1 MNRPVFRLDS
11 TRCAL
16 HSLFS
21 NAGDAAQSPEK
32 RHPCSCKVW
41 RILVGFVVFVSLP
54 LAAAGEVLSIGHRG
68 NPLFAPENTVAS
80 FRACSNK
87 ADLVECD
94 VRVSSDGYLVV
105 MHDATVDRTTDG
117 TGAVSSMTLAQL
129 KALDAGS
136 WFSPEFA
143 GERIPTLEEAVT
155 NILPFATPLIEQK
168 AGSAAAYVAELRR
181 LNALTNVILQSFD
194 WNFLSSVRALEPSI
208 PLCALGSTDLTATAL
223 TNILNTGARAVAW
236 ERSKISAAEVER
248 VHNAGLKLF
257 VWTVDSP
264 AEIQYFI
271 NLGVDGIITDNPG
284 AVKEIQTPATNPP
297 SAGLGV
303 QLVAYWKMDDG
314 LANPF
319 TTVVSDSAGTNTAT
333 LVRNDGASHWLN
345 ASFAK
350 LGGCLKLEGTNAYV
364 VVPHT
369 AALDIGTNELTFAA
383 WLYLL
388 HLPSQLSTSFGA
400 IYDSTTDCYVL
411 YLDRSNR
418 ELRFKITD
426 ANGHAARPGI
436 LETFLPTHQW
446 IHVAATYQ
454 GSAYPAGGR
463 AAIYLNGQLVDEHI
477 GNDSTPGSGLKA
489 NVKSGQLA
497 AMGREGPTGGN
508 YFTGYVDDVAIWR
521 RALAAAEIAHL
532 FEAGQQGRSLGELT
546 RQPSALLRIVD
557 QRFVP
562 AQNRFQILFHNT
574 GPWTVF
580 QLQRA
585 PSPAGPFLPVS
596 GLAPAALGDGL
607 YRFDYPITSNLL
619 EFFRIAGD

>member
-1 MNRPVFRLDS
+1 MHSSGCRLSAPVTGL
-11 TRCAL
+11 AML
-16 HSLFS
+16 L
-21 NAGDAAQSPEK
+21 
-32 RHPCSCKVW
+32 
-41 RILVGFVVFVSLP
+41 ILPVGGF
-54 LAAAGEVLSIGHRG
+54 GYTLSIGHRG

-94 VRVSSDGYLVV
+94 VRVSSDGYLVI
-105 MHDATVDRTTDG
+105 MHDPTVDRTTDG
-117 TGAVSSMTLAQL
+117 TGAVASLTLAQL

-155 NILPFATPLIEQK
+155 NILPFATPLMEQK
-168 AGSAAAYVAELRR
+168 AGSASAYVTELRR

-194 WNFLSSVRALEPSI
+194 WNFLSAVRALEPSI
-208 PLCALGSTDLTATAL
+208 PLCALGSSDLTATAL

-236 ERSKISAAEVER
+236 ERSKISTAEVEL
-248 VHNAGLKLF
+248 VHGAGLKLF

-264 AEIQYFI
+264 AEMQYFI
-271 NLGVDGIITDNPG
+271 NLGVDGIITDNP
-284 AVKEIQTPATNPP
+284 AALKEIQAPATNAAIRPGE
-297 SAGLGV
+297 A
-303 QLVAYWKMDDG
+303 LVAYWKMDDG

-319 TTVVSDSAGTNTAT
+319 TTVVADSVGTNTAT
-333 LVRNDGASHWLN
+333 LVRNDGASHWLD

-364 VVPHT
+364 VVPQT

-388 HLPSQLSTSFGA
+388 HLPSQLATSFGA

-411 YLDRSNR
+411 YLDRANR

-426 ANGHAARPGI
+426 VNGHAARPGI
-436 LETFLPTHQW
+436 WETFLPTHQW
-446 IHVAATYQ
+446 IHVAGTYS
-454 GSAYPAGGR
+454 GNAYPAGGR

-477 GNDSTPGSGLKA
+477 GNDSTPGSGLRA
-489 NVKSGQLA
+489 NVKPGQLA

-521 RALAAAEIAHL
+521 RALSAAEITRL
-532 FEAGQQGRSLGELT
+532 FEAGQQGRSLGELL
-546 RQPSALLRIVD
+546 RQPSALLAITE
-557 QRFVP
+557 QRLAP
-562 AQNRFQILFHNT
+562 GQNLLHIFFHNS

-585 PSPAGPFLPVS
+585 PGPAGPFLPVV
-596 GLAPAALGDGL
+596 GLAPTALGGGL
-607 YRFDYPITSNLL
+607 YRFDYPMTSNLL
-619 EFFRIAGD
+619 EFFRVAGD